1 MIDHETALFVLMY
14 RQSQYIDEMVA
25 AVNAQTVLPG
35 VFYVCLDRPTVLE
48 KKTVETALEAYKGEY
63 RILSMDD
70 LPDYMGNPNTYE
82 GETMFLAG
90 FRRNQ
95 AIDIAINERPGLNG
109 FVFIDGD
116 CIPDTGLIEEHG
128 RLLKGAVPLILIGR
142 RREDKHNGNDQ
153 RELAK
158 PLESYRFFDFD
169 TQVLTESYLF
179 ESSSVVWSC
188 NVSFNRRS
196 IDALKHFNRKYYERD
211 EVFSSEFNG
220 TWGGEDTFLGME
232 ARLCS
237 IPVVLISGEKSGVW
251 HKNHPRPARKY
262 GIDSSH
268 RFVSS
273 VYRALLTMVRNDA
286 LKIEDFEDMYNG
298 ARPTN
303 SL

>member
-1 MIDHETALFVLMY
+1 MIDRETALFILMY

-25 AVNAQTVLPG
+25 AVNAQTVVPG
-35 VFYVCLDRPTVLE
+35 VLYICLDRPTVTE
-48 KKTVETALEAYKGEY
+48 KKKTEEAMKAYNGEY
-63 RILSMDD
+63 RVLSMDN

-82 GETMFLAG
+82 GETWFLAG

-95 AIDIAINERPGLNG
+95 AIDIAIKENPELKG

-116 CIPDTGLIEEHG
+116 CIPENGLVEEHG
-128 RLLKGAVPLILIGR
+128 KYLKKSLPMICIGR
-142 RREDKHNGNDQ
+142 RREDKHGGKDQ
-153 RELAK
+153 RELAR
-158 PLESYRFFDFD
+158 PLEPYRFFAFD

-196 IDALKHFNRKYYERD
+196 INALKIFNKKYYGRD

-220 TWGGEDTFLGME
+220 TWGGEDTFLGLE

-237 IPVVLISGEKSGVW
+237 IPVVLVSGEKSGVW
-251 HKNHPRPARKY
+251 HKNHPRPERKY
-262 GIDSSH
+262 GTDSSQ
-268 RFVSS
+268 RLLDS

-286 LKIEDFEDMYNG
+286 LKIEDFEAMYSSPK
-298 ARPTN
+298 PTI